1 VIDLNEVYKNAE
13 FLGKLGIRSSYAGKT
28 RTRQAYQQ
36 SYPQYLGVN
45 SLLYKNQGLSAGSGF
60 DLCRWCAS
68 AQKQAGA
75 NHASAAMA

>member
-1 VIDLNEVYKNAE
+1 VIDLNEFYKYAE
-13 FLGKLGIRSSYAGKT
+13 FLGKLGIELSYAGKT
-28 RTRQAYQQ
+28 STKQAYQQ
-36 SYPQYLGVN
+36 SYPQYLGVS
-45 SLLYKNQGLSAGSGF
+45 SLLYKNQGLSAGSRF